1 MLSMSTV
8 SEDGCSSLASPWGLV
23 EPYDFPDTGRG
34 LRCVRAVAEGEELL
48 AVPLEECWHE
58 MAARRA
64 PELAALA
71 DASLS
76 ETDAIALHLLLERAK
91 GDGSERAAHL
101 RSMPPVYD
109 STLFWSEAELAHLR
123 GSDWLDLARR
133 FAEELEADWAALQ
146 SQPAVAALLSRHGLG
161 IEAYRWAYA
170 TVKSRAAEVGMG
182 DEKKRLLAPRFDMFN
197 HSTAVAPGSSHGY
210 DEARQQLVV
219 VAAAPYGAGEQ
230 AFISYG
236 GASNGSLLLGG
247 GFALRR
253 NRFDAVEVTLTA
265 KCDARRWL
273 LLMMLAPE
281 APPPSQEEP
290 PNFEYL
296 QAPDQEQLRDG
307 PKPFVTRHLLTAA
320 NPLPPALLAYVR
332 AERLSDVELE
342 AYEKKAKAAGTPLW
356 EALRSPAPLDAALD
370 LAALVALRRVLADK
384 LDAYPTTAEQDE
396 AFLDKAEPDAGAAHE
411 TAPLPAEAAAARRRW
426 LRGRTTRGGGRR
438 GCGKG

>member
-58 MAARRA
+58 KAARRA

-101 RSMPPVYD
+101 RSMPLVYD

-123 GSDWLDLARR
+123 GSDWFGLARR

-182 DEKKRLLAPRFDMFN
+182 DEKKRL
-197 HSTAVAPGSSHGY
+197 
-210 DEARQQLVV
+210 
-219 VAAAPYGAGEQ
+219 
-230 AFISYG
+230 
-236 GASNGSLLLGG
+236 ASRS
-247 GFALRR
+247 
-253 NRFDAVEVTLTA
+253 D
-265 KCDARRWL
+265 
-273 LLMMLAPE
+273 
-281 APPPSQEEP
+281 
-290 PNFEYL
+290 L
-296 QAPDQEQLRDG
+296 Q
-307 PKPFVTRHLLTAA
+307 
-320 NPLPPALLAYVR
+320 
-332 AERLSDVELE
+332 
-342 AYEKKAKAAGTPLW
+342 
-356 EALRSPAPLDAALD
+356 PLDMS
-370 LAALVALRRVLADK
+370 
-384 LDAYPTTAEQDE
+384 
-396 AFLDKAEPDAGAAHE
+396 
-411 TAPLPAEAAAARRRW
+411 
-426 LRGRTTRGGGRR
+426 TTRLGPAQ
-438 GCGKG
+438 

>member
-182 DEKKRLLAPRFDMFN
+182 DEKKRLASRSEMQPLAMSTTRLGPAQQAPPRPSLRHVQPLDRRRSGLIPRLRRGRGGSMAGAGRQPLVT
-197 HSTAVAPGSSHGY
+197 HDRVAAHHQ
-210 DEARQQLVV
+210 ARQQLVV

-265 KCDARRWL
+265 KCDARR
-273 LLMMLAPE
+273 
-281 APPPSQEEP
+281 
-290 PNFEYL
+290 
-296 QAPDQEQLRDG
+296 
-307 PKPFVTRHLLTAA
+307 
-320 NPLPPALLAYVR
+320 PARRWVCR
-332 AERLSDVELE
+332 PQRRLSEPLVWRR
-342 AYEKKAKAAGTPLW
+342 AVGAG
-356 EALRSPAPLDAALD
+356 
-370 LAALVALRRVLADK
+370 
-384 LDAYPTTAEQDE
+384 
-396 AFLDKAEPDAGAAHE
+396 
-411 TAPLPAEAAAARRRW
+411 
-426 LRGRTTRGGGRR
+426 
-438 GCGKG
+438 CC